1 MIAAVM
7 VAAFAWGWMVVGP
20 ARVVPAQTVLAR
32 VPVTVESMLAIS
44 GASAIMLAVGLSGF
58 GYNYKAALLVL
69 GIPLLARL
77 SERTDRASF
86 RAGVFMLVLAVIAT
100 FVTANA
106 LLASLAVLVSAA
118 FMGGAA
124 LRPLTAWVQTHLV
137 VTKSGSSHGAV
148 GAA

>member
-1 MIAAVM
+1 M
-7 VAAFAWGWMVVGP
+7 
-20 ARVVPAQTVLAR
+20 
-32 VPVTVESMLAIS
+32 ESMLAIS
-44 GASAIMLAVGLSGF
+44 GATAILIAVGLSGF

-69 GIPLLARL
+69 GVPLLARL
-77 SERTDRASF
+77 SDRSNHASF
-86 RAGVFMLVLAVIAT
+86 RAGVFMLVLTVMAA

-124 LRPLTAWVQTHLV
+124 LRPLTVWARAFAVAARSRSPH
-137 VTKSGSSHGAV
+137 SEV